1 MKISYNAAA
10 MRASNALNASD
21 RKVSKSLERLS
32 SGLKVTT
39 SKDNPSGYAIGK
51 KMDTQI
57 LGLSVATQN
66 SNNGISIIETAD
78 GALTEVHEMLQR
90 MNELAVKGATG
101 TLTTSDRMTLNE
113 ELKQLQAEV
122 TRIAT
127 DTEFNGQP
135 LLDGTFDLRGYTN
148 NHQVKVDYYSD
159 DVVPKKYVID
169 ELEIAYKAD
178 GTIDKAAS
186 KVGIKYDG
194 DNGFPAGVKFD
205 SVGQDK
211 IILKG
216 PQDFEMTLQVEPKP
230 IKDADGNITGYENVS
245 PLKNPKAPV
254 NVAVPEFQAHYG
266 VQQIPGTG
274 TDATNPAVYE
284 HVLDVAATSAD
295 LKTELLSDP
304 NVPKDIT
311 ISVSSDDKTDTFLI
325 TNDSGFRMEI
335 SVDRP
340 ADLKDDGT
348 TTIPNPPQVDVS
360 VPAQTIEATSGLIID
375 ITGIGSMD
383 TQTGSNEGQQ
393 LDIRIPTISLSR
405 LGIEKTELTIQE
417 SCSDAINEIREG
429 ILYISSVR
437 SRLGAYQNRLEHTV
451 NNLDVTS
458 ENMTA
463 SYSRIMDVD
472 MAEEMTSY
480 TTEQVISQA
489 SVSMLAQANERPSQI
504 LQLLQ

>member
-21 RKVSKSLERLS
+21 KKVSKSLERLS

-51 KMDTQI
+51 KMNTQI
-57 LGLSVATQN
+57 TGISVATQC

-101 TLTTSDRMTLNE
+101 TLTTSDRMTLDE
-113 ELKQLQAEV
+113 EIKQLKAEV

-148 NHQVKVDYYSD
+148 NHKAKVDYYSD
-159 DVVPKKYVID
+159 EVIAKKYTID
-169 ELEIAYKAD
+169 ELRVVYNND
-178 GTIDKAAS
+178 GTIDMDATAATLKLKA
-186 KVGIKYDG
+186 DG
-194 DNGFPAGVKFD
+194 DDAFPAGVKLT

-211 IILKG
+211 ITLTG
-216 PQDFEMTLQVEPKP
+216 HQDFEMTLAVQPDPV
-230 IKDADGNITGYENVS
+230 KDADGNITGYNSINLIEQSAVTVPAFNASYDYVLNGDGSAYVPVLNQGLLTQSFDAALQGAAGGDIPEGAKITSITGDDAAGTDTIVITDENGFRLEIES
-245 PLKNPKAPV
+245 TRPA
-254 NVAVPEFQAHYG
+254 AVPT
-266 VQQIPGTG
+266 P
-274 TDATNPAVYE
+274 ATQPATQTVALGGGQE
-284 HVLDVAATSAD
+284 TASQGLVL
-295 LKTELLSDP
+295 
-304 NVPKDIT
+304 
-311 ISVSSDDKTDTFLI
+311 
-325 TNDSGFRMEI
+325 
-335 SVDRP
+335 
-340 ADLKDDGT
+340 
-348 TTIPNPPQVDVS
+348 
-360 VPAQTIEATSGLIID
+360 D

-383 TQTGSNEGQQ
+383 TQTGANEGQQ
-393 LDIRIPTISLSR
+393 LAIRIPTISLSR
-405 LGIEKTELTIQE
+405 LGIEKTELKTQD

-429 ILYISSVR
+429 ILYVSSAR

-451 NNLDVTS
+451 NNLDVTG

-472 MAEEMTSY
+472 MAEEMTDY

-489 SVSMLAQANERPSQI
+489 AVSMLAQANERPSQV

>member
-21 RKVSKSLERLS
+21 NRVSKSLGRLS

-57 LGLSVATQN
+57 LGISTATQN

-113 ELKQLQAEV
+113 EVKQLKQEI

-135 LLDGTFDLRGYTN
+135 LLNGNFDLRGYS
-148 NHQVKVDYYSD
+148 NHVKAKVDYYSD
-159 DVVPKKYVID
+159 EVVPRKY
-169 ELEIAYKAD
+169 
-178 GTIDKAAS
+178 TIDQLTVVYKQDGSIDKDATV
-186 KVGIKYDG
+186 VGIKTDG
-194 DNGFPAGVKFD
+194 EDGFPAGVEFT
-205 SVGQDK
+205 SVGQDR
-211 IILKG
+211 ITLTG
-216 PQDFEMTLQVEPKP
+216 HQNFELTIEITPDPV
-230 IKDADGNITGYENVS
+230 KDANGNITGYN
-245 PLKNPKAPV
+245 PV
-254 NVAVPEFQAHYG
+254 NLIETSQVTTPGFNAVYNYQLNAA
-266 VQQIPGTG
+266 G
-274 TDATNPAVYE
+274 TDWVP
-284 HVLDVAATSAD
+284 VLDMGDTGENFANQLAAAAGGGIPEGAKVTS
-295 LKTELLSDP
+295 
-304 NVPKDIT
+304 V
-311 ISVSSDDKTDTFLI
+311 VSDDANRKDTLIITDD
-325 TNDSGFRMEI
+325 NGFRLEI
-335 SVDRP
+335 ESSRP
-340 ADLKDDGT
+340 ADISVAAQPTTPGATNVSLGGGT
-348 TTIPNPPQVDVS
+348 
-360 VPAQTIEATSGLIID
+360 ATATQGLVLD

-383 TQTGSNEGQQ
+383 TQTGANEGQQ
-393 LDIRIPTISLSR
+393 LDIRIPTISLGR
-405 LGIEKTELTIQE
+405 LGIEKTELTTQD
-417 SCSDAINEIREG
+417 SCSDAINEVRQG

-451 NNLDVTS
+451 NNLDITK

-489 SVSMLAQANERPSQI
+489 ATSMLAQANERPSQV

>member
-21 RKVSKSLERLS
+21 NRVSKSLERLS

-57 LGLSVATQN
+57 LGISVAKQC

-101 TLTTSDRMTLNE
+101 TLTTADRMTLNE
-113 ELKQLQAEV
+113 EIKQLKAEV
-122 TRIAT
+122 TRIAS

-148 NHQVKVDYYSD
+148 NQKVKVDFYSD
-159 DVVPKKYVID
+159 EVIAKKYTID
-169 ELEIAYKAD
+169 ELNVVYKDDGSIDMDATTVKLKAD
-178 GTIDKAAS
+178 GDDA
-186 KVGIKYDG
+186 
-194 DNGFPAGVKFD
+194 FPAGVKLS

-211 IILKG
+211 ITLTG
-216 PQDFEMTLQVEPKP
+216 HQDFEMTLEIQPDPV
-230 IKDADGNITGYENVS
+230 KDADGNITGYNSVDVIEKSQVTTPAFNANYNYVLS
-245 PLKNPKAPV
+245 ADGTAYVPVLDQNLLAQDFDAALQAAPGGGI
-254 NVAVPEFQAHYG
+254 PEGAKVTSVIG
-266 VQQIPGTG
+266 NDAAG
-274 TDATNPAVYE
+274 TDTIVITDENGFRLEIESTRPASVPTPATQPA
-284 HVLDVAATSAD
+284 AATVNLGGGQETAS
-295 LKTELLSDP
+295 
-304 NVPKDIT
+304 
-311 ISVSSDDKTDTFLI
+311 
-325 TNDSGFRMEI
+325 
-335 SVDRP
+335 
-340 ADLKDDGT
+340 
-348 TTIPNPPQVDVS
+348 Q
-360 VPAQTIEATSGLIID
+360 GLVVD

-383 TQTGSNEGQQ
+383 TQTGANEGQQ
-393 LDIRIPTISLSR
+393 LAIRIPTISLSR
-405 LGIEKTELTIQE
+405 LGSE
-417 SCSDAINEIREG
+417 AINQIREG
-429 ILYISSVR
+429 ILYVSSAR

-451 NNLDVTS
+451 NNLDVTG

-489 SVSMLAQANERPSQI
+489 AVSMLAQANERPSQV